1 MKKKRIIS
9 ILIFVLVIAVMIGI
23 TVWMIKPVARLADN
37 PQQLKEA
44 IQSMGVTGAI
54 PFMLLLILQVFAA
67 IVPGGPFEIAAGYA
81 FGVIPGTLICDIAMT
96 VGGILTFMLT
106 RKFGMSFVRLFF
118 SDEQISEIKILKT
131 TKKSRLIFFII
142 FLIPGTPKD
151 IMSYLLGLTDLPL
164 KDWIFI
170 SFVGRLPAILLSVIS
185 GRALSEQR
193 YGIFIGV
200 IAVIALLTA
209 IGMYWYNKKNKEDE
223 S

>member
-106 RKFGMSFVRLFF
+106 RKFGMSFVRLFL
-118 SDEQISEIKILKT
+118 DR
-131 TKKSRLIFFII
+131 KS
-142 FLIPGTPKD
+142 T
-151 IMSYLLGLTDLPL
+151 
-164 KDWIFI
+164 
-170 SFVGRLPAILLSVIS
+170 V
-185 GRALSEQR
+185 
-193 YGIFIGV
+193 
-200 IAVIALLTA
+200 
-209 IGMYWYNKKNKEDE
+209 
-223 S
+223 